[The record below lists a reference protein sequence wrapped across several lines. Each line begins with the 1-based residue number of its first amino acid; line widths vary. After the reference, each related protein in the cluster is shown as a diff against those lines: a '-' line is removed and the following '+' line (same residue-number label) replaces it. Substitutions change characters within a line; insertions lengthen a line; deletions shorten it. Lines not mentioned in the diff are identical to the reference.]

1 MTILFLPMAP
11 GLERAQRL
19 ATQLVSGGASAAVP
33 RHFDVPPGLVR
44 STVVNRSAD
53 RVNDIFWF
61 TKVDLE
67 PFTKLHFGTVTGW
80 GQFPSIPSITIELP
94 LQLVVATKLL
104 TSSKKWWF

>member
-1 MTILFLPMAP
+1 MAP

-44 STVVNRSAD
+44 STVVNRRDGND
-53 RVNDIFWF
+53 RVNDIIWF
-61 TKVDLE
+61 TKVDLG
-67 PFTKLHFGTVTGW
+67 PFTKLHFGTVTGR

-94 LQLVVATKLL
+94 LQLVVATKLP
-104 TSSKKWWF
+104 TSSEKWWF